1 MRTGTEKPS
10 VQLKAY
16 NDEQYNNW
24 TGTVI
29 CEPSV
34 GKIIVMSVTGKC

>member
-1 MRTGTEKPS
+1 MRTGTEKPF

-29 CEPSV
+29 YEPSL
-34 GKIIVMSVTGKC
+34 GKIIVMGVTWKC